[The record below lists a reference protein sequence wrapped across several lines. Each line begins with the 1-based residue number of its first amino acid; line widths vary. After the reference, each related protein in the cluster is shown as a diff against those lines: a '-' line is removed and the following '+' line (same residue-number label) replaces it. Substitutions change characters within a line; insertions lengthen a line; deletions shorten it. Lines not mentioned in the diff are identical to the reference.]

1 MFETFETPGYNKWD
15 INVRFSPYTA
25 NWNIEGKSVDKDNV
39 RANMTYGTKKINA
52 YKILEETL
60 NLKDVQ
66 VLIR

>member
-39 RANMTYGTKKINA
+39 RANMSMELRG
-52 YKILEETL
+52 
-60 NLKDVQ
+60 
-66 VLIR
+66 